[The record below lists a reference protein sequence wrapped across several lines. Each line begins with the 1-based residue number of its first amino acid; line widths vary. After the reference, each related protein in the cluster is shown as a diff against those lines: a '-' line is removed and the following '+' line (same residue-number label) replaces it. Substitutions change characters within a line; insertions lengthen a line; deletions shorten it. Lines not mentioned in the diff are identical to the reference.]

1 MFIAEKFKEYRRQGM
16 ENGGLHSAEK
26 CGIVLAAGD
35 GKRLQEFVHR
45 IRGDALPKQY
55 VNLVGQHSLLENT
68 FARVEQLIHPRRL
81 FTVINGDH
89 LKHPEVR
96 RQLAD
101 REPETV
107 IVQPA
112 NKETAPGILLPLAH
126 IYHRHGDAVVAVFPS
141 DHFVGDDALFMAH
154 IDLACRLI
162 EHSPRQLILLGIEPR
177 DPETEYG
184 YILPG
189 RPIQASQLPAAR
201 SVIGFEEKPATAA
214 ARAMIAAGGLWNTMV
229 MVFRAQTL
237 IDSVRHV
244 SPKLHRFFEK
254 VRRAIGTADEQ
265 SMVKETYG
273 DLEPMNFSTTLL
285 EPMARHD
292 AARLLVLPV
301 RNVMW
306 SDWGSEQRIAS
317 TLQKI
322 APTRSA
328 ARQPRTRPSPALSI
342 S

>member
-1 MFIAEKFKEYRRQGM
+1 M
-16 ENGGLHSAEK
+16 ENGGLDSAQK

-45 IRGDALPKQY
+45 MRGDALPKQY
-55 VNLVGQHSLLENT
+55 VNLIGQHSLLEHT
-68 FARVEQLIHPRRL
+68 FARAEQLIHPRRL
-81 FTVINGDH
+81 FTIINRDH
-89 LKHPEVR
+89 LKHSEVR
-96 RQLAD
+96 RQLAN
-101 REPETV
+101 REPATV
-107 IVQPA
+107 IVQPE

-126 IYHRHGDAVVAVFPS
+126 IYRRHGNAVVAVFPS

-162 EHSPRQLILLGIEPR
+162 EHSPRQLILLGVEPR
-177 DPETEYG
+177 EPETEYG

-189 RPIQASQLPAAR
+189 RSIQALQLPAAR

-214 ARAMIAAGGLWNTMV
+214 ARAMIGAGGLWNTMV

-237 IDSVRHV
+237 IDSVRHI

-254 VRRAIGTADEQ
+254 VRHAIGTVDEERV
-265 SMVKETYG
+265 VKESYG
-273 DLEPMNFSTTLL
+273 GLEPMNFSTALL
-285 EPMARHD
+285 EPMAQRD

-306 SDWGSEQRIAS
+306 SDWGSERRIAS
-317 TLQKI
+317 TLRKI
-322 APTRSA
+322 GPSRSGTW
-328 ARQPRTRPSPALSI
+328 QPQPRPSPAL
-342 S
+342 